1 MEVKIENNED
11 LIKDTRN
18 NTILLNNIRKR
29 DEYLIRR
36 NEKIQQLNSQK
47 ELSEL
52 KREMNEIKEL
62 LKELIN
68 VKSKS

>member
-52 KREMNEIKEL
+52 KREMDEIKEL